1 MHVPDSFGLA
11 LAVTGGLGAGVII
24 CLSFLVA
31 PLVFKTVDGPAAS
44 RFLRALFPRY
54 YRALLA
60 LGLIA
65 TGLALAGPRAA
76 LLPSVSWLL
85 AAAGSV
91 ALVPAINTARDAGA
105 SGEARFRRLHGLSV
119 GLNGVMLL
127 ACCWIVAAMAR
138 LPAAG

>member
-60 LGLIA
+60 LALIA
-65 TGLALAGPRAA
+65 TGLALAGAPAGLWAA
-76 LLPSVSWLL
+76 GSWLA
-85 AAAGSV
+85 AAAGSL
-91 ALVPAINTARDAGA
+91 ALVPAINAARDAGDA
-105 SGEARFRRLHGLSV
+105 GAARFRRLHGLSV
-119 GLNGVMLL
+119 GLNLVMLV
-127 ACCWIVAAMAR
+127 ACAWIVAALAR
-138 LPAAG
+138 LPEAG